1 MNQCSESCRGY
12 LCWHVPLVWK
22 GFDWSYCDFM
32 KNLLTV
38 EVNQSLLLSATTSWL
53 KSRKAS
59 KSKLSE
65 LIEAKQ
71 SSWWKIFRRSS
82 KRFWQ
87 KVRMPTPSGHPPPL
101 SPFRLMSP
109 TFNKYI
115 YQFEQIQHTPPLHNH
130 WVKQFLSSLPSEH
143 WPFSKFVELL
153 KLSECE
159 PYVICPLWIDASH
172 PVLFSN
178 KISIICSSIWR
189 NVFINLD
196 KYI

>member
-1 MNQCSESCRGY
+1 
-12 LCWHVPLVWK
+12 
-22 GFDWSYCDFM
+22 
-32 KNLLTV
+32 
-38 EVNQSLLLSATTSWL
+38 
-53 KSRKAS
+53 
-59 KSKLSE
+59 
-65 LIEAKQ
+65 
-71 SSWWKIFRRSS
+71 
-82 KRFWQ
+82 
-87 KVRMPTPSGHPPPL
+87 MPTPSGHPPPL

-172 PVLFSN
+172 PVLLSNRFPWFFLQFEKMYLSIWTNTFSN
-178 KISIICSSIWR
+178 S
-189 NVFINLD
+189 N
-196 KYI
+196 KYILQFKQIHFAIQTNTFSVSNKYILQFQQIHLANQTNTFCNLNKYI